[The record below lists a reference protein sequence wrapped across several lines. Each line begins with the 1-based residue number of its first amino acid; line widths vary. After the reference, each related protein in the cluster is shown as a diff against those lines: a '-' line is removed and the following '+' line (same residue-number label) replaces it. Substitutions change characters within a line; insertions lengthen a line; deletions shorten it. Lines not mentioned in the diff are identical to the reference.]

1 MPNRRNPTRNARRR
15 GTVFVLVLG
24 VVAILVV
31 FGVAGAMLARNV
43 NERGV
48 LKEDQARA
56 QVLAESYLDL
66 IHARLDG
73 GTTWRSVTQNDTWSS
88 PAEALAGGVMQY
100 KLVDELDGSLSN
112 GDTHPVRLY
121 ARASVGG
128 AVRVYSI
135 ELTCPNSSTLHR
147 ESATFRRDA
156 NE

>member
-1 MPNRRNPTRNARRR
+1 MPGRRNPSSGNRRR
-15 GTVFVLVLG
+15 GTVYVLVLG
-24 VVAILVV
+24 VVAMLVV

-48 LKEDQARA
+48 LQEDQARA
-56 QVLAESYLDL
+56 QILAESYLDL

-73 GTTWRSVTQNDTWSS
+73 GTTWRSATQNDTWSS
-88 PAEALAGGVMQY
+88 PAEALAGGELQY
-100 KLVDELDGSLSN
+100 KLVDELDGSLSDGN
-112 GDTHPVRLY
+112 THPVRLY

-135 ELTCPNSSTLHR
+135 ELSCPDGTTLNR